1 MKRSRAKLPKNN
13 VRAVLHGEPCG
24 HLPKF
29 RLGDDSGLLE
39 CSQQIDLSQQVDV
52 RVIHDNHHADRY
64 TVCTNRNESVQT
76 NGRLSYKIELR
87 GSTLQRT
94 GGLVVDCFQSL
105 KQYDNQC

>member
-64 TVCTNRNESVQT
+64 TVCTKRNESVQT
-76 NGRLSYKIELR
+76 NGRLSYKI
-87 GSTLQRT
+87 
-94 GGLVVDCFQSL
+94 
-105 KQYDNQC
+105 